1 MQRIQRLP
9 QPIKRLVLGVTYLI
23 VAIAFGIFGA
33 QSARARAV
41 WIEQLP
47 HLDGAVNQDGTFV
60 CTLTPAATRSE
71 ASNNPTVVQIAP
83 GSVVL
88 IEGQISSI
96 NQPRYRNFIAY
107 VREEYRGLRSDGSA
121 IWSEYQRVTPA
132 LLIDL
137 AGGSVQIANTDYRLD
152 SPHQHWLNTDKLISG
167 SLGVEGTNRYTG
179 LTVNRPVT
187 AIGVLENGPD
197 GPELRSSFV
206 FGGTRAEYIAAQVG
220 AAAYLPWLGSFAAVI
235 GLALIARTLRRAE
248 IGMPRIAVR
257 RTGGSNKW
265 FILR

>member
-1 MQRIQRLP
+1 MQRLQSLP
-9 QPIKRLVLGVTYLI
+9 QPIMRLVLGVTYLI
-23 VAIAFGIFGA
+23 VAIAFGVFGT

-47 HLDGAVNQDGTFV
+47 HLDGAVNQDGKFV
-60 CTLTPAATRSE
+60 CTLTPAATQNV
-71 ASNNPTVVQIAP
+71 ASTSPTVVQIAP

-88 IEGQISSI
+88 IEGQISPL
-96 NQPRYRNFIAY
+96 NLPQYRDFISY
-107 VREEYRGLRSDGSA
+107 VRDEYRGISADGSA
-121 IWSEYQRVTPA
+121 IWREDQRATPA

-137 AGGSVQIANTDYRLD
+137 VGGSVRIANTDYRLD
-152 SPHQHWLNTDKLISG
+152 SPHQRWQDGDKLIANNIG
-167 SLGVEGTNRYTG
+167 IGGTRRYTG

-206 FGGTRAEYIAAQVG
+206 FGGTRAEYIAVQIG
-220 AAAYLPWLGSFAAVI
+220 AAAYLPWLGCFAAII
-235 GLALIARTLRRAE
+235 GLTLIARNLRRAE
-248 IGMPRIAVR
+248 IVVPRIAVR
-257 RTGGSNKW
+257 RADGYNKW